1 MLVWVSYLEALSIV
15 CFKRSWQFCLPP
27 TCHSWKRAWRSCCSW
42 KIFTTKKNSASSTYF
57 RITNIFRYSTDEWKR
72 SWNFIKTSQ
81 YFLSYHVTKTTVYSL
96 LKPGCVRETPWCKVY
111 WCLWKWNA
119 FKNFI
124 FGISEYFFEE
134 NIKRK

>member
-42 KIFTTKKNSASSTYF
+42 KIFTTKKISASSTYF

-72 SWNFIKTSQ
+72 SWNFIKTPK
-81 YFLSYHVTKTTVYSL
+81 YFLPYRVTKTTVSVFQNQVALEKLHGVKFTGAYSVSNSGRSLVITDHLDL
-96 LKPGCVRETPWCKVY
+96 LVGQ
-111 WCLWKWNA
+111 
-119 FKNFI
+119 
-124 FGISEYFFEE
+124 
-134 NIKRK
+134 